1 MSENYESVLEAAR
14 RLSPEEQRHLAGVL
28 LNLTGEVLSPS
39 SLEETIKTVL
49 LIAELVEKDKQAATE
64 PGKFRR
70 HFGAWDSGDERSAD
84 NERID
89 RDLEKEY
96 NNSR

>member
-14 RLSPEEQRHLAGVL
+14 RLPADQQRQLAAQLFASLHKVEMQ
-28 LNLTGEVLSPS
+28 GEKAS
-39 SLEETIKTVL
+39 
-49 LIAELVEKDKQAATE
+49 
-64 PGKFRR
+64 GKARR

-89 RDLEKEY
+89 SDLAREY
-96 NNSR
+96 GNL

>member
-14 RLSPEEQRHLAGVL
+14 RLPVEEQQRLAEQL
-28 LNLTGEVLSPS
+28 LERATGQTAPQ
-39 SLEETIKTVL
+39 KM
-49 LIAELVEKDKQAATE
+49 ARG
-64 PGKFRR
+64 GKVRR

-89 RDLEKEY
+89 RDLAREY
-96 NNSR
+96 GSDRQS